1 MSRAIP
7 VWLLASTLCAFVGCG
22 GGEATDSSPVAEN
35 SGGATPANDAGAAMP
50 SSGGAGAA
58 ASTPGEA
65 GMEAGMENMTA
76 GMNSGMPGS
85 SDPAAIDP
93 AMEGMMAGM
102 EGPTGGDSSGG
113 TDPAMPDPAMM
124 EAYAAGL
131 DSAAAGAD
139 AGAADTAS
147 MELAAAGAGAEG
159 YDIAGGSAGGL
170 GGAVEEK
177 IPDTLDGKAQLAF
190 RRGKEKDAL
199 QFLYAH
205 ALTSDEGAENLLSTI
220 RWVGGLRQP
229 ALAVRWGVGFVV
241 TAPRNFNG
249 DPKPVGSHQTLPT
262 RGGPRDGGGGNEG
275 YVGGGGETD
284 YGGGDGGGGKNSL
297 LAKGAGELGEKLL
310 AAYTERL
317 MRGDFG
323 EVLKNAADGRNQ
335 GNRGNRGA
343 AGMEG
348 YGGESGGAGASPGG
362 GGDAAGAAAATQVT
376 QITAGL
382 SMLGIGTQK
391 ELIDRAR
398 EDGID
403 AVVIIDVKLR
413 VSPSNN
419 LVTNESTI
427 ALLDAKTQKKLHTTK
442 KFNNITIQQAR
453 ADEKDDGVDKE
464 FESLFEAVD
473 ANLKMADLPAG
484 LNADIAAKRIDSLAA
499 EKHDNPLPI
508 LVEAKMYHSKGLL
521 DEAQLFAAYEKLL
534 GVDSGRMLATGT
546 EEDKVKALSA
556 WIPEL

>member
-7 VWLLASTLCAFVGCG
+7 VWLLASALCAFVGCG
-22 GGEATDSSPVAEN
+22 GGEATDSIPVAEN
-35 SGGATPANDAGAAMP
+35 SGGAMPASDAGAAMP
-50 SSGGAGAA
+50 SSGDAA
-58 ASTPGEA
+58 AAAPGES
-65 GMEAGMENMTA
+65 GMEAGMEDMAA
-76 GMNSGMPGS
+76 GMNSSMPVG
-85 SDPAAIDP
+85 SDPGAIDP

-102 EGPTGGDSSGG
+102 EVPTGGDSSGE

-131 DSAAAGAD
+131 DSASADAD
-139 AGAADTAS
+139 AGAAAAAS

-159 YDIAGGSAGGL
+159 YDIAGGPAGGL

-177 IPDTLDGKAQLAF
+177 IPDTFDGKAQLAF

-205 ALTSDEGAENLLSTI
+205 ALTSDEGAQNLLPTI

-249 DPKPVGSHQTLPT
+249 DPKPVGSHQTIPT

-284 YGGGDGGGGKNSL
+284 YGGGGGGGKNSL
-297 LAKGAGELGEKLL
+297 LAKGAGELGDKLL

-323 EVLKNAADGRNQ
+323 EVLKNAADDRNQ

-348 YGGESGGAGASPGG
+348 YGGESGGAGALPGG

-376 QITAGL
+376 QITTGL

-413 VSPSNN
+413 VSPSSN

-427 ALLDAKTQKKLHTTK
+427 ALLDAKTQKKLHTTR

-453 ADEKDDGVDKE
+453 AEEKDDGVDKE
-464 FESLFEAVD
+464 FEALFEAVD

-484 LNADIAAKRIDSLAA
+484 LNADIAAKRIDSLTA

-534 GVDSGRMLATGT
+534 GVDSGRLLATGT
-546 EEDKVKALSA
+546 EEDKVKALSD